1 MSLEEEMMERFQYD
15 EELKLIE
22 DWGEHQNQ
30 EVDSLDNLFRDIQWF

>member
-22 DWGEHQNQ
+22 DWGEPQNQ
-30 EVDSLDNLFRDIQWF
+30 EVDSLDNLFRDIQ